1 MRHFAVTLVLIL
13 AFGATSL
20 FAQVDDFGALDSILI
35 SQVTTSPGSSFSLSV
50 TMFNDENIAGLAVPL
65 YYSKDYLVFDSISFV
80 GSAVQNWGFRG
91 GTHDVAEATILI
103 GAVAIGDAPVLAGRR
118 KLAELHFHVRSDISA
133 DVTTLIDSA
142 FVPPAGSFELNTS
155 IAAIIRPAFKAGKV
169 TISTVNQP
177 PVFDPIAARTVNEG
191 ELVNLTVRA
200 SDPERAATKLH
211 AGRLCPG
218 AKFADNGNGT
228 GLLTWQVPYVGE
240 GSATSGVVSIVVVA
254 SDGDINSSLEIKF
267 NVVNRNRLPEITVG
281 SNIVGGAGDTLYVP
295 FAASDP
301 DFEAVSFSAS
311 GLPTGAALSAGNPG
325 YVVWASDIAD
335 SGDYSFTLNAT
346 DATGGVASRQVGFR
360 LLPNMPIELAISE
373 EQAFS
378 GEHVTVSLNLHNRV
392 AVSGYEVLIGYDR
405 TLLTLISAVKTGT
418 RIESWS
424 QLNVST
430 TSDGK
435 VILSAKSN
443 ASNPATNPLAIGN
456 GEVAKITFQISS
468 DLSFAGFHSTLTYA
482 TINPLSNNEN
492 IAYDVSGAVIPRA
505 QTLYANG
512 GILVQRYEGLIGD
525 INLNGVPFEIGDV
538 VYFTNYFMD
547 PVRYPLTGPRL
558 QNSDVNQDG
567 TPATLADLIRLIQI
581 FTGGGNK
588 VNTPTNGN
596 AISYKLSSANSE
608 WSYTLSNRAE
618 FAAALFVLEVQSDRD
633 YQFLSTENLA
643 AFEVSMHQDGE
654 YLRVLL
660 HEKNGRNASVDAGDL
675 IRLDGEFAIVS
686 QQFVDHVG
694 DDVPVGLDRATTL
707 PTSFELLQN
716 YPNPFNPET
725 SISFD
730 IPRSGH
736 VTLEIINILGATVA
750 TPINGTL
757 AAGRHTVAFRGVTPE
772 GSPLPSGIYFYRMR
786 SEQFEST
793 RKMVLLK

>member
-1 MRHFAVTLVLIL
+1 MRHFAVTLFLIL
-13 AFGATSL
+13 AFGATSA
-20 FAQVDDFGALDSILI
+20 FAQVDDFGVLDSILV
-35 SQVTTSPGSSFSLSV
+35 SQVTASPGSSFSLSV
-50 TMFNDENIAGLAVPL
+50 TMFNDESIAGLAVPL
-65 YYSKDYLVFDSISFV
+65 YYSKDYLVFDSVSFV

-91 GTHDVAEATILI
+91 GTHDASAATILL

-118 KLAELHFHVRSDISA
+118 KLAELYFHVRSDISA

-155 IAAIIRPAFKAGKV
+155 NASIIKPAFKAGKV

-177 PVFDPIAARTVNEG
+177 PVFDQIAARTVNEG

-218 AKFADNGNGT
+218 AKFTDNGNGT

-240 GSATSGVVSIVVVA
+240 GSATSGAVSIVVVA
-254 SDGDINSSLEIKF
+254 SDGDVNSSLEIKF

-301 DFEAVSFSAS
+301 DFEAISFSAS
-311 GLPTGAALSAGNPG
+311 GLPAGAVLEAGNPG
-325 YVVWASDIAD
+325 YMMWASDIAD

-346 DATGGVASRQVGFR
+346 DATGGVAARAVGFR
-360 LLPNMPIELAISE
+360 LLPNMPIELALSE

-378 GEHVTVSLNLHNRV
+378 GEHVTVSLSLHNRV
-392 AVSGYEVLIGYDR
+392 AISGYDIMIGFDR
-405 TLLTLISAVKTGT
+405 TLLTLVSAVKTGT
-418 RIESWS
+418 RIDSWS
-424 QLNVST
+424 QFNVSS

-443 ASNPATNPLAIGN
+443 PANPATNPLAIGS
-456 GEVAKITFQISS
+456 GEIAKITFQISS
-468 DLSFAGFHSTLTYA
+468 DLSYAGFHSTLTYA
-482 TINPLSNNEN
+482 TINPLSNSEN
-492 IAYDVSGAVIPRA
+492 IAYDISGAVIPRT

-512 GILVQRYEGLIGD
+512 GVLVQRYDGLIGD
-525 INLNGVPFEIGDV
+525 VNLNGVPFEIGDV
-538 VYFTNYFMD
+538 VYFTNFFMD
-547 PVRYPLTGPRL
+547 PVRYPLTGARL

-567 TPATLADLIRLIQI
+567 TPGTLADLIMLIQI

-588 VNTPTNGN
+588 VNSAPGSN
-596 AISYKLSSANSE
+596 AVSYKLSASE
-608 WSYTLSNRAE
+608 DQWSYTLSEQAE
-618 FAAALFVLEVQSDRD
+618 FAAALFVLEVKEDRS
-633 YQFLSTENLA
+633 YRFLPTDNHS
-643 AFEVSMHQDGE
+643 AFEVSMHQEGA

-660 HEKNGRNASVDAGDL
+660 HERSGRNVMVDAGDL
-675 IRLDGEFAIVS
+675 IRIDGEFAIVS
-686 QQFVDHVG
+686 QQFVDHTG
-694 DDVPVGLDRATTL
+694 SDVPAGLARATTL
-707 PTSFELLQN
+707 PTSFALLQN

-725 SISFD
+725 SISFE
-730 IPRSGH
+730 IPKSSH

-750 TPINGTL
+750 TPINETL

-772 GSPLPSGIYFYRMR
+772 GSALPSGIYFYRMR